1 MDIYTYISTSNP
13 YQAKAI
19 LHKYGYSTTGVKDAE
34 DLGACLKQLVAYEG
48 ENAFNDIL
56 SSHPDMGV
64 IVEKY
69 NSEKKENFMNY
80 NGNNQNG
87 CNCGCSG
94 CGKQSDRNYN
104 NFSGDAAAN
113 MTKSSK
119 EVSAFILAA
128 ALMLAA
134 AIIVKK

>member
-19 LHKYGYSTTGVKDAE
+19 LHKYGYSTQGVKDAE

-48 ENAFNDIL
+48 ESAFSDIL
-56 SSHPDMGV
+56 GSHPDIGV
-64 IVEKY
+64 IIEKY

-80 NGNNQNG
+80 NGNNANG
-87 CNCGCSG
+87 CGCGCSANR
-94 CGKQSDRNYN
+94 QNDRNYN
-104 NFSGDAAAN
+104 NFSGDVAN
-113 MTKSSK
+113 VASRSSR